1 MINDQAETVYFSR
14 WFLRNIRGYPIL
26 PVDTFANTD
35 LSQFGENGAEKG
47 GKRVARIIRNINSI
61 SCRDARVCFVKRTS
75 FERDFSSSLH
85 LLRETLEAD
94 RG

>member
-1 MINDQAETVYFSR
+1 MFYKFRMINDQAETVYFSR

-47 GKRVARIIRNINSI
+47 ENASLALSAILIASAVAT
-61 SCRDARVCFVKRTS
+61 RVCV
-75 FERDFSSSLH
+75 L
-85 LLRETLEAD
+85 
-94 RG
+94 